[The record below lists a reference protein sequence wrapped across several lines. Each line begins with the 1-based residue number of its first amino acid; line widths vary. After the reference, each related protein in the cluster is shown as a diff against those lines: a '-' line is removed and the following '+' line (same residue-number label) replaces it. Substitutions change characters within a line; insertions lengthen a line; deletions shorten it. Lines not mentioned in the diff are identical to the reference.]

1 MAKLNKDQYFA
12 RGLAAGRRMNN
23 NSEILVDNGISEDVA
38 DLLSELCT
46 IRHNIHSSIDRMVY
60 RNESGYLEDL
70 IRINGELKDKG
81 FAIMDFC
88 PTNTDCFINID
99 DIYIREEIEGMNSEC
114 EGYQDW
120 YDDAYRDIY
129 RQYEELNRKIEG
141 YLADIDKKYDTNYC
155 PSGAQRIM

>member
-1 MAKLNKDQYFA
+1 MAKLNKDQYWA
-12 RGLAAGRRMNN
+12 RGFAAGRRMNN

-46 IRHNIHSSIDRMVY
+46 IRHNIHSNIDRMVY
-60 RNESGYLEDL
+60 RNESGYLEKL

-88 PTNTDCFINID
+88 PTSTDCFIDID

-129 RQYEELNRKIEG
+129 HQYEELNSKIEG